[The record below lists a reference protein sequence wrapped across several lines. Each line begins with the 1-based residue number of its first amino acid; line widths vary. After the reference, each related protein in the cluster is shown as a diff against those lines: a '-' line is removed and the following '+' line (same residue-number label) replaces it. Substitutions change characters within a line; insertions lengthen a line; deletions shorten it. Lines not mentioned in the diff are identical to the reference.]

1 MLPFFTKERQCLGLT
16 VTQKA
21 LAIFDVF
28 TCKMTTAVMAQT
40 EVIEI
45 RYLIVVNDP
54 PNMIK
59 YYEVFNLTIKRY
71 TKTFSRKKF
80 NIWYAK

>member
-1 MLPFFTKERQCLGLT
+1 
-16 VTQKA
+16 
-21 LAIFDVF
+21 
-28 TCKMTTAVMAQT
+28 MTTAVMVQT

-71 TKTFSRKKF
+71 TKAFSRKNSIYGMRNNF
-80 NIWYAK
+80 IIN

>member
-1 MLPFFTKERQCLGLT
+1 
-16 VTQKA
+16 
-21 LAIFDVF
+21 
-28 TCKMTTAVMAQT
+28 MTTAVMAQT

-45 RYLIVVNDP
+45 RYLIAVNDP

-71 TKTFSRKKF
+71 TKAFSRKKF
-80 NIWYAK
+80 KIWYEK

>member
-1 MLPFFTKERQCLGLT
+1 
-16 VTQKA
+16 
-21 LAIFDVF
+21 
-28 TCKMTTAVMAQT
+28 MTTAVMAQT

-45 RYLIVVNDP
+45 RYLTVVNDT

-59 YYEVFNLTIKRY
+59 YYEVFNLIVKIY
-71 TKTFSRKKF
+71 TKAFSRKKF